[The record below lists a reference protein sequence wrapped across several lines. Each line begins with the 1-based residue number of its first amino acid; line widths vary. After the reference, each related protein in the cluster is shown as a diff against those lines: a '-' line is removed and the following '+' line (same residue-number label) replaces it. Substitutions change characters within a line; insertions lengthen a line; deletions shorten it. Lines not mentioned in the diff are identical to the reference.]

1 VNGRHFPDNADS
13 LLFKEPDMYSGRTV
27 FAQLTEYLPTR
38 RFHTLVERYGGNY
51 KVQKFSCLDQL
62 LAMMFAQLASCES
75 LRDIESC
82 LSANPSLL
90 YHLGIRS
97 PIRRSTLA
105 DANENRDAR
114 IFEEFAKLL
123 IAEARQLHLDE
134 KPVQGLDAV
143 VYAFDST
150 TISLCLELFPWAE
163 FRRRKAAIKL
173 HTLIDIRGNI
183 PSFVL
188 ISQGKTH
195 DVNALDALSVEPG
208 AFYLMDR
215 GYLDFKR
222 LFRLQQS
229 AAFFVT
235 RLKDNT
241 RYRVIQS
248 RKTDKAAG
256 VLCDQIIKLAG
267 VRSASGYP
275 DRLRRIK
282 YRDAETGNTYEF
294 LTNNFTL
301 PTLVIA
307 QLYKQ
312 RWQVELFF
320 KWIKQHLRIKAFFGV
335 SENAVRIQV
344 WTALSAYL
352 LLAIVKKRLFLPHDL
367 HEMTQILRLHLFA
380 KMPVLSMFFAP
391 QPQIQTPNDCKQ
403 LSLFD

>member
-1 VNGRHFPDNADS
+1 MSAS
-13 LLFKEPDMYSGRTV
+13 LFKEPIMNSGKSV
-27 FAQLTEYLPTR
+27 FSQLKDYLPIR
-38 RFHTLVERYGGNY
+38 GFHTLVERYGGDY
-51 KVQKFSCLDQL
+51 KVHKFSCLDHL
-62 LAMMFAQLASCES
+62 LAMLFAQLASCES
-75 LRDIESC
+75 LRDIVAC

-97 PIRRSTLA
+97 RIRRSTLA

-114 IFEEFAKLL
+114 IFEEFAHLL
-123 IAEARQLHLDE
+123 IAEARELYLDE
-134 KPVQGLDAV
+134 KPVQDLDAV
-143 VYAFDST
+143 IYAFDST
-150 TISLCLELFPWAE
+150 TISLCLELFPWAK

-173 HTLIDIRGNI
+173 HVLVDLKGNI

-188 ISQGKTH
+188 LSQGKMH
-195 DVNALDALSVEPG
+195 DVNALDDLLLEPG

-215 GYLDFKR
+215 GYLDFSR
-222 LFRLQQS
+222 LYRFQQA

-241 RYRVIQS
+241 RYRVVQS
-248 RKTDKAAG
+248 HDVDKTTG
-256 VLCDQIIKLAG
+256 VLCDQTIALTG
-267 VRSASGYP
+267 DHSASDYP
-275 DRLRRIK
+275 ERLRRVK
-282 YRDAETGNTYEF
+282 YRDPETGNVYEF
-294 LTNNFTL
+294 LTNNFIL
-301 PTLVIA
+301 PALVIA

-352 LLAIVKKRLFLPHDL
+352 LLAIVKKRLLLPHDL

-380 KMPVLSMFFAP
+380 KMPVISLFFP
-391 QPQIQTPNDCKQ
+391 SPPQIQTPSEYKQ
-403 LSLFD
+403 LSLFE